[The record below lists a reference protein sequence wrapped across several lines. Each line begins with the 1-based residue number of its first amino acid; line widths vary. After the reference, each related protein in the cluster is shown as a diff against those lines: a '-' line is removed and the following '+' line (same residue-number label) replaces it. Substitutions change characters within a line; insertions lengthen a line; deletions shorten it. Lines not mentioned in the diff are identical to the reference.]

1 MINLVAL
8 PCLCVDVFD
17 GTDELRAGGEALNFA
32 VHASKFEEFNVSILG
47 AVGQDS
53 YAKFIMDSVSDKRID
68 VSHVRVEEDKVTANN
83 RTYLTADGDRYYKD
97 DSWTGDI
104 VDKMILNQDELD
116 FIKKSEVV
124 FIHFWAGCFE
134 QIIDLKKNNNFR
146 LAVDFV
152 EYRNF
157 KEMEKYAPYID
168 YFLISGEESI
178 LPIFEAFSK
187 KYKGLFNASLADKGS
202 GGMGPAALET
212 FLLAGDGESRALAC
226 DNGTFREI
234 VLLYLRSMRRDPDL
248 KAQLLMLCL
257 EGWEAQP
264 EKNAVYMQ
272 QMKLILQGCLRS
284 GDPFTQIGAGQYW
297 VLLPGAGS
305 ETHSAIAQRLQQAMH
320 QRFAQSSAVFQTR
333 AIDLRGMVHLAEP
346 KD

>member
-47 AVGQDS
+47 VVGQDS
-53 YAKFIMDSVSDKRID
+53 YAKFIMDSISDKRID

-146 LAVDFV
+146 LAVDFA

-202 GGMGPAALET
+202 VTYYNGEKYFIPADEALEIVDT
-212 FLLAGDGESRALAC
+212 TGCGDSYHAGFVCSHMLIGDIYEAMRV
-226 DNGTFREI
+226 GTEF
-234 VLLYLRSMRRDPDL
+234 
-248 KAQLLMLCL
+248 A
-257 EGWEAQP
+257 
-264 EKNAVYMQ
+264 
-272 QMKLILQGCLRS
+272 
-284 GDPFTQIGAGQYW
+284 T
-297 VLLPGAGS
+297 
-305 ETHSAIAQRLQQAMH
+305 ETLSHYGG
-320 QRFAQSSAVFQTR
+320 F
-333 AIDLRGMVHLAEP
+333 
-346 KD
+346 

>member
-134 QIIDLKKNNNFR
+134 QIEICITKISTFLILCDLAVCLATLYVSFSLVFALMRYLQGKVFLIRFYSPTTLSSSRAEFR
-146 LAVDFV
+146 L
-152 EYRNF
+152 
-157 KEMEKYAPYID
+157 P
-168 YFLISGEESI
+168 
-178 LPIFEAFSK
+178 
-187 KYKGLFNASLADKGS
+187 
-202 GGMGPAALET
+202 
-212 FLLAGDGESRALAC
+212 SRLAC
-226 DNGTFREI
+226 
-234 VLLYLRSMRRDPDL
+234 
-248 KAQLLMLCL
+248 A
-257 EGWEAQP
+257 
-264 EKNAVYMQ
+264 
-272 QMKLILQGCLRS
+272 
-284 GDPFTQIGAGQYW
+284 
-297 VLLPGAGS
+297 
-305 ETHSAIAQRLQQAMH
+305 
-320 QRFAQSSAVFQTR
+320 
-333 AIDLRGMVHLAEP
+333 
-346 KD
+346 

>member
-32 VHASKFEEFNVSILG
+32 VHASKFEELNVSILG
-47 AVGQDS
+47 AVGQDF
-53 YAKFIMDSVSDKRID
+53 YAKFIMDSISDKRID
-68 VSHVRVEEDKVTANN
+68 VSHVRVEKDKVTANN

-146 LAVDFV
+146 LAVDFA

-157 KEMEKYAPYID
+157 KDMEKYAPYID

-178 LPIFEAFSK
+178 LPIFEAYQQFFDFLPRPVSTK
-187 KYKGLFNASLADKGS
+187 K
-202 GGMGPAALET
+202 
-212 FLLAGDGESRALAC
+212 
-226 DNGTFREI
+226 
-234 VLLYLRSMRRDPDL
+234 
-248 KAQLLMLCL
+248 
-257 EGWEAQP
+257 
-264 EKNAVYMQ
+264 
-272 QMKLILQGCLRS
+272 S
-284 GDPFTQIGAGQYW
+284 GDNVQAVFGWQHTTLYTP
-297 VLLPGAGS
+297 LLPSFPAKNPRQ
-305 ETHSAIAQRLQQAMH
+305 T
-320 QRFAQSSAVFQTR
+320 VFQNPR
-333 AIDLRGMVHLAEP
+333 
-346 KD
+346 

>member
-53 YAKFIMDSVSDKRID
+53 YAKFIMDSISDKRID

-83 RTYLTADGDRYYKD
+83 RTYLTADGDRYYKA

-146 LAVDFV
+146 LAVDFA

-202 GGMGPAALET
+202 VTYHNGEKYFVPADEALEIVDT
-212 FLLAGDGESRALAC
+212 TGCGDSYHAGFVCSHMLIGDIYEAMRV
-226 DNGTFREI
+226 GTEFATET
-234 VLLYLRSMRRDPDL
+234 LYHY
-248 KAQLLMLCL
+248 
-257 EGWEAQP
+257 G
-264 EKNAVYMQ
+264 
-272 QMKLILQGCLRS
+272 G
-284 GDPFTQIGAGQYW
+284 F
-297 VLLPGAGS
+297 
-305 ETHSAIAQRLQQAMH
+305 
-320 QRFAQSSAVFQTR
+320 
-333 AIDLRGMVHLAEP
+333 
-346 KD
+346 

>member
-187 KYKGLFNASLADKGS
+187 KYKAHISRDIRNQCFMWAII
-202 GGMGPAALET
+202 M
-212 FLLAGDGESRALAC
+212 LAGALLSCFLTPYIAIP
-226 DNGTFREI
+226 TYIIWLVLFFRE
-234 VLLYLRSMRRDPDL
+234 VHFDNHKAFEKYLL
-248 KAQLLMLCL
+248 K
-257 EGWEAQP
+257 
-264 EKNAVYMQ
+264 
-272 QMKLILQGCLRS
+272 
-284 GDPFTQIGAGQYW
+284 
-297 VLLPGAGS
+297 
-305 ETHSAIAQRLQQAMH
+305 
-320 QRFAQSSAVFQTR
+320 
-333 AIDLRGMVHLAEP
+333 
-346 KD
+346 

>member
-152 EYRNF
+152 EYRRRNDNR
-157 KEMEKYAPYID
+157 MVRRNVT
-168 YFLISGEESI
+168 
-178 LPIFEAFSK
+178 LPNWLNAEADRLHLNVSRV
-187 KYKGLFNASLADKGS
+187 LQEALADKV
-202 GGMGPAALET
+202 EQ
-212 FLLAGDGESRALAC
+212 
-226 DNGTFREI
+226 
-234 VLLYLRSMRRDPDL
+234 MR
-248 KAQLLMLCL
+248 
-257 EGWEAQP
+257 
-264 EKNAVYMQ
+264 
-272 QMKLILQGCLRS
+272 
-284 GDPFTQIGAGQYW
+284 
-297 VLLPGAGS
+297 
-305 ETHSAIAQRLQQAMH
+305 
-320 QRFAQSSAVFQTR
+320 
-333 AIDLRGMVHLAEP
+333 
-346 KD
+346 

>member
-47 AVGQDS
+47 AVGQDF
-53 YAKFIMDSVSDKRID
+53 YAKFIMDSISDKRID
-68 VSHVRVEEDKVTANN
+68 VSHVRVEKDKVTANN

-202 GGMGPAALET
+202 VTYYNGKKYFVPADEALEIVDT
-212 FLLAGDGESRALAC
+212 TGCGDSYHAGFVCSHMLIGDIYEAMRV
-226 DNGTFREI
+226 GTGF
-234 VLLYLRSMRRDPDL
+234 
-248 KAQLLMLCL
+248 A
-257 EGWEAQP
+257 
-264 EKNAVYMQ
+264 
-272 QMKLILQGCLRS
+272 
-284 GDPFTQIGAGQYW
+284 T
-297 VLLPGAGS
+297 
-305 ETHSAIAQRLQQAMH
+305 ETLSHYGG
-320 QRFAQSSAVFQTR
+320 F
-333 AIDLRGMVHLAEP
+333 
-346 KD
+346 

>member
-1 MINLVAL
+1 MFLPGADNFRFLEVKRMMNLVAL

-202 GGMGPAALET
+202 VTYYNGEKYFVPADEALEIVDT
-212 FLLAGDGESRALAC
+212 TGCGDSYHAGFVCSHMLIGDIYEAMRV
-226 DNGTFREI
+226 GTGF
-234 VLLYLRSMRRDPDL
+234 
-248 KAQLLMLCL
+248 A
-257 EGWEAQP
+257 
-264 EKNAVYMQ
+264 
-272 QMKLILQGCLRS
+272 
-284 GDPFTQIGAGQYW
+284 T
-297 VLLPGAGS
+297 
-305 ETHSAIAQRLQQAMH
+305 ETLSHYGG
-320 QRFAQSSAVFQTR
+320 F
-333 AIDLRGMVHLAEP
+333 
-346 KD
+346 